1 MTAVAFLD
9 TNILLYT
16 LSREPAERAKKAI
29 AIELLDRTDAGL
41 SVQVLQEFYVTVT
54 QKLGKPLSRSDA
66 REIVRDYA
74 QWVATPTT
82 AQTVIRAS
90 EISEGW
96 KLSFWDSLILAAAEE
111 QDCSTVLT
119 EDLNSGQTVAGM
131 QMNADHQSVFAKI
144 TTFLSDSSVPFPSR

>member
-1 MTAVAFLD
+1 MTAKAFVD
-9 TNILLYT
+9 SNILIY
-16 LSREPAERAKKAI
+16 AHDA
-29 AIELLDRTDAGL
+29 DAGPKQKIAAAQIRAL
-41 SVQVLQEFYVTVT
+41 WEDQSGRISTQVLQEFYVTVT

-96 KLSFWDSLILAAAEE
+96 RLSFWDSLILAAAEE

-119 EDLNSGQTVAGM
+119 EDLNSGQTVAGI
-131 QMNADHQSVFAKI
+131 QIINP
-144 TTFLSDSSVPFPSR
+144 FLKNRAIPV